1 MIVCTDSMT
10 KLSGCRLSAAAGRKI
25 ENELQFCM
33 SFTRHLCTTTDHI
46 ASLQIIE
53 PHIGESGEVIASIP
67 VKVSVRAVHSKYT
80 IYSVSDI
87 NFGAALVNTK
97 KTQTFTIE
105 NKGEF
110 VFWYTIMKMVSG
122 FGRQKHVWPGTKRER
137 SGSNR
142 LQQPTQQHQRS
153 VSLVVGAKP
162 RRADSVKG

>member
-1 MIVCTDSMT
+1 MT

-25 ENELQFCM
+25 ENELQFCI

-53 PHIGESGEVIASIP
+53 PHIRESGKVIASIP
-67 VKVSVRAVHSKYT
+67 VKVSFRAVHSKYT

-97 KTQTFTIE
+97 KTRTFTIE
-105 NKGEF
+105 NKREF
-110 VFWYTIMKMVSG
+110 YFRYTIMKTVCC
-122 FGRQKHVWPGTKRER
+122 FGRQKHVGPETKRER
-137 SGSNR
+137 SGLNR
-142 LQQPTQQHQRS
+142 SQQPPQQHQGS